1 MGGSQCTLKGT
12 WWEVPTLSEGTW
24 GFMAFATRKPVPVR
38 VDRKGR
44 VVLPAHFRKALGLE
58 PGDTLFAQQVGRTL
72 RLAKAEDP
80 IFVLWQQA
88 EKEYAEGRTVTLEE
102 FATQEG
108 LDLNAP
114 QEE

>member
-1 MGGSQCTLKGT
+1 
-12 WWEVPTLSEGTW
+12 
-24 GFMAFATRKPVPVR
+24 MATATRKPVPVR
-38 VDRKGR
+38 VDSKGR
-44 VVLPAHFRKALGLE
+44 VMLPAHFRKALGLE

-80 IFVLWQQA
+80 ILLLWQHA

-102 FATQEG
+102 FAAQEG

-114 QEE
+114 QEG